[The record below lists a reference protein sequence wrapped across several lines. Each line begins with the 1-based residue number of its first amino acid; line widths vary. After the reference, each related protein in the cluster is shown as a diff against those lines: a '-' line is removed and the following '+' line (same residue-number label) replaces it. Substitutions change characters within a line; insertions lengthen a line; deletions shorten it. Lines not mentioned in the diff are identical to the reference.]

1 MDNLFYKVSAY
12 LGREPDPKKV
22 KLMQESESVGPFI
35 LTWNESE
42 ARPTDAQLNALE
54 SEANALQALEVV
66 SENRAMAYAQIGDQL
81 DMQYWDQV
89 NGTTTWK
96 DHVASV
102 KAQYP
107 KV

>member
-1 MDNLFYKVSAY
+1 MNNLSYKVSAY
-12 LGREPDPKKV
+12 LGRETNSQEV
-22 KLMQESESVGPFI
+22 LLMDEGSGAFISV
-35 LTWNESE
+35 WNVPE
-42 ARPTDAQLNALE
+42 AQPTDAQLNALE
-54 SEANALQALEVV
+54 SEANELQALAIVN
-66 SENRAMAYAQIGDQL
+66 ENRSVAYAQIGDQL

-96 DHVASV
+96 DHVESV

>member
-12 LGREPDPKKV
+12 LGREPSEQEV
-22 KLMQESESVGPFI
+22 LLMNEGSGAFISV
-35 LTWNESE
+35 WNVPEVQ
-42 ARPTDAQLNALE
+42 PTDAQLNALE
-54 SEANALQALEVV
+54 SEANALKALAIVN
-66 SENRAMAYAQIGDQL
+66 ENRAVAYAQIGEQL